1 MEKFYNFAQIEKETQ
16 AFWRE
21 NKIYRFD
28 PDSKA
33 PVYSID
39 TPPPTVS
46 GSLHI
51 GHLFSFTQA
60 EIIARFHRM
69 QGENVFYPFG
79 FDDNG
84 LPTERLVEREQ
95 GVRAADMPR
104 SDFSAP
110 RSAIV

>member
-39 TPPPTVS
+39 TPP
-46 GSLHI
+46 H
-51 GHLFSFTQA
+51 
-60 EIIARFHRM
+60 
-69 QGENVFYPFG
+69 
-79 FDDNG
+79 
-84 LPTERLVEREQ
+84 
-95 GVRAADMPR
+95 
-104 SDFSAP
+104 
-110 RSAIV
+110 